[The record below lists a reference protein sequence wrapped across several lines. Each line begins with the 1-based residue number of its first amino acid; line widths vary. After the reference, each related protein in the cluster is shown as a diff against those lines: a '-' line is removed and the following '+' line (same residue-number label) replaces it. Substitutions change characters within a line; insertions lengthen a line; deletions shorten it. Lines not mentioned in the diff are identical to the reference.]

1 MEHHLSGCN
10 KIATFR
16 KPGLL
21 KEEKKYYTETKVE
34 AQVKRLRERM
44 LH

>member
-21 KEEKKYYTETKVE
+21 KEEKKNTVRKLEWKH
-34 AQVKRLRERM
+34 K
-44 LH
+44 